1 MKSPRTYL
9 LKRSSGLK
17 QKNDYLQNQSME
29 CYDAPLFNKIP
40 DTQIYILQFKSYL
53 FSCPLYYLFFNKE
66 RKNSFQRWVYS
77 K

>member
-40 DTQIYILQFKSYL
+40 GHLNLYFTIQIIFISMP
-53 FSCPLYYLFFNKE
+53 PLL
-66 RKNSFQRWVYS
+66 SFL
-77 K
+77 